1 MSPMPT
7 TGGTIRNHGC
17 FAVMVRARLLRAW
30 LLRAVLVPV
39 AVAGSL
45 GFVAGAESDGG
56 RRLAP
61 GVMTVIGPPPAP
73 AESEAS
79 AADTV
84 LHGDLLDITERRADL
99 DWTPKQA
106 AKTATLLAKG
116 MDREFH
122 RDVWCLEFAFK
133 PPRLIDI
140 EVPVAGMK
148 MRREQVLYVVY
159 RVRNTSGRRTVVS
172 DEQPVERK
180 TERFEKPV
188 RFIPQFVLETL
199 EPLSQGE
206 GSLTYRAYLDRVVPA
221 ALGPIQ
227 SREDPQR
234 RFFDSAA
241 MAATELAPGEERWG
255 VAVWER
261 VDTRID
267 FFSIYVRGLTNAVT
281 WRQRPG
287 SRFSVNE
294 PPGATLEQSLKSL
307 RLDFWSPGDD
317 RDQGS
322 FDIKPG
328 FVGMF
333 ERMTLGSRL
342 LDAAGRPGLDASQ
355 PVAGLERLGIGL
367 EKLRE
372 PDAGDGGGSLIPL
385 QQVVGRIAAL
395 PDPQARGPIVRLL
408 FGDRGVEAFEDLAR
422 AVSGPV
428 DADRDRARRAALA
441 TIDLTPESAAEK
453 PLPAIARIVR
463 ALEAQPTPADRRA
476 AAERFFGSA
485 GSRIEWMAREV
496 VAARTL
502 AALEVLG
509 VEPREIVAGDAL
521 AAFEAVQPAIEAVSD
536 ADKKK
541 AILEGLFGPRGP
553 QIYAAAQEQQEG
565 VDHAWV
571 FRYET
576 DEETGF

>member
-1 MSPMPT
+1 MVPMPRT
-7 TGGTIRNHGC
+7 CADIGNYGR
-17 FAVMVRARLLRAW
+17 FAVMLRAW
-30 LLRAVLVPV
+30 LCLV
-39 AVAGSL
+39 AVVGHS
-45 GFVAGAESDGG
+45 GVVAGADSEGG

-61 GVMTVIGPPPAP
+61 GVLTVIGPPPAP

-99 DWTPKQA
+99 AWTPKQA
-106 AKTATLLAKG
+106 AKTATLLSLG
-116 MDREFH
+116 MGREFH

-148 MRREQVLYVVY
+148 MRREQVLYIVY

-241 MAATELAPGEERWG
+241 MAATEIAPGEERWG

-261 VDTRID
+261 VDPRID

-287 SRFSVNE
+287 STFSADE
-294 PPGATLEQSLKSL
+294 PPGATLEQTLKSL

-333 ERMTLGSRL
+333 ERMALGSRL
-342 LDAAGRPGLDASQ
+342 LDAAGRPGLDGSQ
-355 PVAGLERLGIGL
+355 PVVGLERLGIKL
-367 EKLRE
+367 ENLRE
-372 PDAGDGGGSLIPL
+372 PDPGDVLENEQSLDLQPL
-385 QQVVGRIAAL
+385 QQVIDRIAAIT
-395 PDPQARGPIVRLL
+395 DPQARGPVVRLL
-408 FGDRGVEAFEDLAR
+408 FGDRGVEAFEELAR

-428 DADRDRARRAALA
+428 DAGRDRARRAELE
-441 TIDLTPESAAEK
+441 TVDLTPESAAEK
-453 PLPAIARIVR
+453 PLQALSRIVR
-463 ALEAQPTPADRRA
+463 ALETQPKTADRRG
-476 AAERFFGSA
+476 AAERFFGTA
-485 GSRIEWMAREV
+485 APRIEWLAREV

-502 AALEVLG
+502 AALESIG
-509 VEPREIVAGDAL
+509 VEPREIKAGDAL
-521 AAFEAVQPAIEAVSD
+521 AAFELVQPAIDAVPD
-536 ADKKK
+536 TDRRK

-553 QIYAAAQEQQEG
+553 QIYAAAKEHHEG

-576 DEETGF
+576 EGGAGL

>member
-1 MSPMPT
+1 MPT
-7 TGGTIRNHGC
+7 TAGKIRKHGR
-17 FAVMVRARLLRAW
+17 FSGMLRAG
-30 LLRAVLVPV
+30 LCVVVVVVDYGL
-39 AVAGSL
+39 
-45 GFVAGAESDGG
+45 VAGADPEGG

-61 GVMTVIGPPPAP
+61 GVLTVISPPPAP

-106 AKTATLLAKG
+106 ARSATLLARG
-116 MDREFH
+116 MGREFH

-140 EVPVAGMK
+140 DVPVAGMK
-148 MRREQVLYVVY
+148 MRRQRVLYIVY

-188 RFIPQFVLETL
+188 RFLPQFVLETL
-199 EPLSQGE
+199 EPMSQAE
-206 GSLTYRAYLDRVVPA
+206 GSLAYRAYLDRVVPE

-227 SREDPQR
+227 SREDPER

-241 MAATELAPGEERWG
+241 MAATEIAAGEERWG
-255 VAVWER
+255 VAVWEN
-261 VDTRID
+261 VDPRID

-281 WRQRPG
+281 WRQRSG
-287 SRFSVNE
+287 SPFSADE
-294 PPGATLEQSLKSL
+294 PPGAMLEQTLKSL

-342 LDAAGRPGLDASQ
+342 LDVSGRPGLDGSQ
-355 PVAGLERLGIGL
+355 PVAGLERLGMTL
-367 EKLRE
+367 ENLRE
-372 PDAGDGGGSLIPL
+372 PDPGDVADNVQLLDLQPL
-385 QQVVGRIAAL
+385 EKVIDRIAAI

-408 FGDRGVEAFEDLAR
+408 FGDRGVDAFEDLTR

-428 DADRDRARRAALA
+428 DADRDRARRAELE
-441 TIDLTPESAAEK
+441 TVDLTPESAARK
-453 PLPAIARIVR
+453 PLPSLAKIVR
-463 ALEAQPTPADRRA
+463 SLEEKPKLADRRA
-476 AAERFFGSA
+476 AADRFFSTA
-485 GSRIEWMAREV
+485 GPRLAWMAREV
-496 VAARTL
+496 AAARTL
-502 AALEVLG
+502 AALQAIG
-509 VEPREIVAGDAL
+509 VEPREIAAGDAL
-521 AAFEAVQPAIEAVSD
+521 AAFEAVQPAIDALPEAE
-536 ADKKK
+536 KRK

-553 QIYAAAQEQQEG
+553 QIYAAAKEHHEG
-565 VDHAWV
+565 IDHAWV

-576 DEETGF
+576 EEGAGL